1 MGKHQFI
8 DVEGAE
14 RLVVLP
20 ESEYRRLIEAVE
32 DAKDIGM
39 ARAANQRDADGTAV
53 YVEGDLAFVMLDAP
67 TMLAGAIG
75 FRKVKL
81 AELKARTGLSVS
93 YISDMA
99 RGRKRGS
106 IDAWRKLAVALD
118 VPLEVLTAAEGGCLA
133 GMLKG

>member
-8 DVEGAE
+8 DVEGSE
-14 RLVVLP
+14 RLVVIP
-20 ESEYRRLIEAVE
+20 ESEYRRLIEIME
-32 DAKDIGM
+32 DAEDIAM
-39 ARAANQRDADGTAV
+39 AEAANRRDADGTAV
-53 YVEGDLAFVMLDAP
+53 YVEGDLAFAMLDAP

-75 FRKVKL
+75 YRKVKL

-106 IDAWRKLAVALD
+106 IDAWRKLAAALD
-118 VPLEVLTAAEGGCLA
+118 VPLEVLTEVGQEAA
-133 GMLKG
+133 